1 MDSKTLLDYALFQ
14 LTPTRTRLVL
24 HPSPHTPFSPWLTVF
39 WLVLLWKLIKDLIF
53 FCFWF
58 VGIEKDVILWCFL
71 GVKMR
76 NWHLGW
82 WNLSFLT
89 WNLLKI
95 RFQKVGI
102 QSLWGHLQL
111 MPTGSPKPHSKGII
125 FIWSL
130 KSFKLLVIL
139 SLFISTNMLI
149 ESCGTSGIAESFLQ
163 MILMVYGWLVMM

>member
-1 MDSKTLLDYALFQ
+1 MDSNTLLDYALFQ

-24 HPSPHTPFSPWLTVF
+24 TPPPHPPIVVNCFLGCIVMETD
-39 WLVLLWKLIKDLIF
+39 KDLIF

-71 GVKMR
+71 VLKMR

-111 MPTGSPKPHSKGII
+111 MPIGSPKPHSKGII
-125 FIWSL
+125 FIWFL
-130 KSFKLLVIL
+130 KSSNLLVIIVIWYL
-139 SLFISTNMLI
+139 WDEGYPETASL
-149 ESCGTSGIAESFLQ
+149 
-163 MILMVYGWLVMM
+163 VR